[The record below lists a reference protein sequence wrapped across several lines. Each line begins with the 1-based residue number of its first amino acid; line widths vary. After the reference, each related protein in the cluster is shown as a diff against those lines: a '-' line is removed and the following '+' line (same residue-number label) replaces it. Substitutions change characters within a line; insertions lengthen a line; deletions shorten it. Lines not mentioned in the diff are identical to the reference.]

1 MVSQWDGLTTD
12 DTAQV
17 TVLGATN
24 RPFDVDKAI
33 LRRMP
38 RAFLFDLPDEK
49 ERLSILTV
57 ILKGHRVADDLKLS
71 ELAARTQ
78 GYSGAF
84 LRSLAT
90 VFARFIACHCVAGS
104 DLKEL
109 CKHAALT
116 PVREVIRRHREKTA
130 GSSMHRTCALL
141 WWLTGVV
148 CREPPRRG
156 EAAPAGDAG
165 LPRFDEPRAAQ
176 WRGFGAVPKRFR
188 STHVRLSQ
196 PLPRVASS
204 V

>member
-1 MVSQWDGLTTD
+1 LTTD

-84 LRSLAT
+84 LL
-90 VFARFIACHCVAGS
+90 
-104 DLKEL
+104 
-109 CKHAALT
+109 ALT
-116 PVREVIRRHREKTA
+116 LR
-130 GSSMHRTCALL
+130 S
-141 WWLTGVV
+141 
-148 CREPPRRG
+148 
-156 EAAPAGDAG
+156 
-165 LPRFDEPRAAQ
+165 
-176 WRGFGAVPKRFR
+176 
-188 STHVRLSQ
+188 STHTCCSWSDAVSQ
-196 PLPRVASS
+196 EAI
-204 V
+204 